1 MPFSYNPGVQDR
13 SAELKY
19 GGISAAAQNIGR
31 GLEKGL
37 DARAQLREKQ
47 KQDQEIIKGFTALWN
62 ASPEL
67 QSMVPDPG
75 VMSANGIHGLLR
87 GLEARN
93 NALSAERQSLQMQQI
108 QEMMGHAATDR
119 QQLGGMFGVPEGMSP
134 EVAKISMAQ
143 NAQQTQ
149 FTPEQMGVAREIPG
163 MEGSGFMF
171 VPTSGGGGQIVQVP
185 QAGQPMPQPGQQI
198 PLEGQDGF
206 LVYTGQRNGDGLPV
220 WQIYKPHA
228 NIWQQLEDM
237 EAARAAAAAALGGQQ
252 PGMAPAPAPTPNP
265 RRWGGGQHAM
275 PTPMDILSDMFG
287 E

>member
-37 DARAQLREKQ
+37 DQRQQMREKQ
-47 KQDQEIIKGFTALWN
+47 KADREISDGFMKLWN

-67 QSMVPDPG
+67 QRMIPDPG
-75 VMSANGIHGLLR
+75 DMPVNSIHGLLR

-93 NALSAERQSLQMQQI
+93 NALSAEKSQLEMQRVQQMMDMEQTSY
-108 QEMMGHAATDR
+108 G
-119 QQLGGMFGVPEGMSP
+119 QLGGMFGAPEGMSP

-149 FTPEQMGVAREIPG
+149 FTPEQMGVARDIPG
-163 MEGSGFMF
+163 MEGMGFKF
-171 VPTSGGGGQIVQVP
+171 VPTSGGGGQIVQIP

-206 LVYTGQRNGDGLPV
+206 LVYTGQINGDGLPV
-220 WQIYKPHA
+220 WQIYRPQA
-228 NIWQQLEDM
+228 NIWQQLEQM
-237 EAARAAAAAALGGQQ
+237 EAARAAAGSALGGQQ
-252 PGMAPAPAPTPNP
+252 PGMAAPVPNP
-265 RRWGGGQHAM
+265 RRRGGGQQAM
-275 PTPMDILSDMFG
+275 PTPKDILGDMFG